1 MDERIVHASRVVRAP
16 AATIFELIADPAHQP
31 AWDGDENLAE
41 AAPGQRVRAVGDV
54 FVMRITTGA
63 ERANTVSAF
72 VEGRTIAWRPSEVGQ
87 PPIGHEWRWDLEDLG
102 DGTTRVTHAYDW
114 THLHD
119 EQRERRARATTADR
133 LLASVDR
140 LAALAEG
147 LAAGSGHAQAH
158 EDADPGDAGGPDI
171 AQHMVVVVAAHD
183 PESLDVLVPELLGTA
198 DGAELDLEVVVV
210 PTSVAAAIA
219 ADEHAADDP
228 RVDVAPLAAVPDDAA
243 SLARALRE
251 AASRCDVVV
260 TLDGHG
266 RNDPAELPALLARLE
281 EGDVDLVVGVGLA
294 QAAAPGFVV
303 MRAPV
308 AAALARRVGAGVE
321 RLPVVAASLGLAI
334 GTVDVEDR
342 DASARVD
349 VVDGWH
355 AWHDRVVL
363 AALDRRVL
371 RIAAACGAG
380 ALVAS
385 ILLGLAFVV
394 PAIIGLGVASGAM
407 LALAM
412 AVLGGLVLVASIA
425 LDAVRIATR
434 ERG

>member
-16 AATIFELIADPAHQP
+16 AATIFELIADPARQP
-31 AWDGDENLAE
+31 AWDGNDNLAE

-147 LAAGSGHAQAH
+147 LAAGLGHLGG
-158 EDADPGDAGGPDI
+158 EDADEGGADVV
-171 AQHMVVVVAAHD
+171 QHVVVVVAAHD

-210 PTSVAAAIA
+210 PASVAAAIA
-219 ADEHAADDP
+219 ADEHAAGDP

-266 RNDPAELPALLARLE
+266 RNDPAELPALLARLD
-281 EGDVDLVVGVGLA
+281 EGDVDLVVGIGLA

-321 RLPVVAASLGLAI
+321 RLPVVAAFVSLAI
-334 GTVDVEDR
+334 DTVDVEDR
-342 DASARVD
+342 DAPARVD
-349 VVDGWH
+349 VVDAWH

-371 RIAAACGAG
+371 RIAAACGTG

-385 ILLGLAFVV
+385 ILLALALVV